1 MEATVVVCTDGD
13 GVWRVLVR
21 KGEHR
26 YSWQAWAWDRQR
38 VLRDIGRTAADPE
51 LDFNW
56 EDAAHV
62 SLAIRQTWPHCGAPH
77 GLLSCTQAEKPG
89 VIRKW
94 LEYIGQAARA
104 VARRT
109 R

>member
-1 MEATVVVCTDGD
+1 MEAQVIVCSDGD

-21 KGEHR
+21 KGDPR
-26 YSWQAWAWDRQR
+26 FSWSAWAWDRQR
-38 VLRDIGRTAADPE
+38 VLRDVGRSAADPE

-56 EDAAHV
+56 EDAAHI
-62 SLAIRQTWPHCGAPH
+62 SFAIRNSWPVCDAPH

-89 VIRKW
+89 VISKW
-94 LEYIGQAARA
+94 LEYIGKAAQA